1 MTPEEPSTLDQRRT
15 TVLDAE
21 PPASAYPPVSD
32 EQAEA
37 LSLWVVLARTT
48 RAIQELAAA
57 HATRHGLTLAE
68 FGALEALY
76 HKGPLLVGDLQKRI
90 LVSSGGAT
98 YVVDRLQRRGLVERR
113 DAPGDRRARVAVLTP
128 EGEELVSQ
136 IFPEHAEVIEQAFVA
151 VPSGERGSL
160 RERLKALGLHA
171 QGLGLDDDGRVVV
184 VRGE

>member
-1 MTPEEPSTLDQRRT
+1 MTPDDASTLDRRDT
-15 TVLDAE
+15 PAFDAP
-21 PPASAYPPVSD
+21 PPAAAYPPVS
-32 EQAEA
+32 ELQAEA

-98 YVVDRLQRRGLVERR
+98 YVVDRLQKRGLVERR

-128 EGEELVSQ
+128 AGAELVSQ
-136 IFPEHAEVIEQAFVA
+136 IFPEHAEVIEQVFAA
-151 VPSGERGSL
+151 VPAGERGPL
-160 RERLKALGLHA
+160 RERLKALGLHS